1 MPPSPGPW
9 EAERVRFSTGSA
21 ALVVA
26 ALAGTLLVRNVF
38 VAAHQPLGWAVA
50 ALTAALVLSA
60 VTDVYGRYVRHG
72 VAVVLSLLTVA
83 GTSAVLLIGLVPELQ
98 RETDRLTE
106 VLPDAAADLE
116 RHERFGSV
124 ARDLDLATRVEDA
137 VDDLDDRV
145 SGRAALEGA
154 VGTAPSFALTAILAV
169 FFLLWGDRM
178 AAAAQRQISD
188 DVLRARAGV
197 VAHRALV
204 RGRSYIAAVVAQGIV
219 LGGLAGAVAWW
230 LDLPAPIALG
240 LSVGVLSL
248 VPYLGVLLG
257 SIPLLLLAAASEPGW
272 RTALVAALVL
282 ALQVGSIALA
292 RYAIHLRTVRVGPT
306 VIVITALVAFEVYGF
321 GGVAVAT
328 ALAVFAMATLDAW
341 AADGQGDASPDAPP
355 VTS

>member
-9 EAERVRFSTGSA
+9 EAERVRFSAGSA

-38 VAAHQPLGWAVA
+38 LAASQPLGWAVA
-50 ALTAALVLSA
+50 AVTAALVLSA

-72 VAVVLSLLTVA
+72 LAVVLSLLTVA
-83 GTSAVLLIGLVPELQ
+83 GTTAVLLVGLVPELQ

-116 RHERFGSV
+116 RHERFGSA
-124 ARDLDLATRVEDA
+124 ARDLDLAARVDDA
-137 VDDLDDRV
+137 VADLDERI
-145 SGRAALEGA
+145 SGRAAIEGA
-154 VGTAPSFALTAILAV
+154 VGTVPSFALTAILVV

-188 DVLRARAGV
+188 DDLRARVSA

-204 RGRSYIAAVVAQGIV
+204 RGRGYIAWVVAQGMA
-219 LGGLAGAVAWW
+219 LGGLVGGVAWW
-230 LDLPAPIALG
+230 LDLPAPIGLG
-240 LSVGVLSL
+240 LFVGLLSL

-282 ALQVGSIALA
+282 ALQAGAIVLA
-292 RYAIHLRTVRVGPT
+292 RYTIHLRTVRVGPT
-306 VIVITALVAFEVYGF
+306 VIVVTALVGFEVYGF
-321 GGVAVAT
+321 GGVAVAL
-328 ALAVFAMATLDAW
+328 ALAVFAMAALDAW
-341 AADGQGDASPDAPP
+341 AAQDPAESAHVAVAGGR
-355 VTS
+355 